1 MKILYVDGS
10 CGASGDMMLGALI
23 DAGASLDALNQTID
37 QLRLPGV
44 ALQARQVR
52 SHGLG
57 ATQAIVSIAEDHH
70 RHRHLNHILA
80 IIEEAALD
88 PWITQTSVAVFRR
101 LAEAESKVHGIP
113 IEEVHFHEIGALDT
127 LVDIVGTVAAIAMLR
142 PDRIHCSAL
151 NTGSGT
157 VHCAHGWLP
166 VPAPATAELIR
177 GFPAYGS
184 DIPFELLTPTGAAL
198 LTTIADEFGP
208 LPAMRIDCIGYG
220 AGTHDI
226 GRPNLL
232 RLFVGDN
239 IQHTDIL
246 LPDISGLETDR
257 VGVIET
263 QIDDM
268 TPECLASAMENLL
281 SAGAI
286 DAMVV
291 PVQMKKGR
299 TGFWMQVLVEPSD
312 LSRIARFLL
321 QETTTFGI
329 RWRLESRIKLSREI
343 QACETPYGP
352 VRMKIGRM
360 EGKPVQVSPEYED
373 CRLAA
378 QRHGIPVHRILNEA
392 RATFHLTSEFHDV
405 ERKDE
410 NSQDSYRITDAKHS

>member
-10 CGASGDMMLGALI
+10 CGASGDMLLGALI
-23 DAGASLDALNQTID
+23 DAGASLDVLNQTID
-37 QLRLPGV
+37 RLHLPGV
-44 ALQARQVR
+44 ALQARQIR

-57 ATQAIVSIAEDHH
+57 ATRAIVSIAEYQH
-70 RHRHLNHILA
+70 RRRHLSHILG

-101 LAEAESKVHGIP
+101 LAQAESRVHGIP

-127 LVDIVGTVAAIAMLR
+127 IVDIVGTVAAIALLR

-166 VPAPATAELIR
+166 VPAPATAEMIR

-198 LTTIADEFGP
+198 LTTLADDFGP
-208 LPAMRIDCIGYG
+208 LPPMRIDRIGYG
-220 AGTHDI
+220 AGSHDL

-232 RLFVGDN
+232 RVFFGDHT
-239 IQHTDIL
+239 QHSDSV
-246 LPDISGLETDR
+246 LPEIAGLETDR

-268 TPECLASAMENLL
+268 TPECFASVMENLL

-329 RWRLESRIKLSREI
+329 RWRLERRIKLSREVRTS
-343 QACETPYGP
+343 ETPHGP
-352 VRMKIGRM
+352 IRMKIGRM
-360 EGKPVQVSPEYED
+360 DGKPVQVSPEYED

-378 QRHGIPVHRILNEA
+378 QRHGIPVHRIMNEA

-405 ERKDE
+405 ERKDH
-410 NSQDSYRITDAKHS
+410 DS